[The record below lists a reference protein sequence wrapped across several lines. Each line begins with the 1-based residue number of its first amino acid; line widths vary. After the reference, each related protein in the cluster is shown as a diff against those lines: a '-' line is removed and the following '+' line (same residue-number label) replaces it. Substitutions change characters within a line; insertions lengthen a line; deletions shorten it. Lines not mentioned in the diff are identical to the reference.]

1 MDWWRGLSVAILC
14 IASLLMVLLLIEV
27 RWYKN
32 DLSRM
37 ETHISEIDH
46 STDRRLFNWSEFL
59 EKRVNRL
66 AQTQD
71 EYEVGISKRID
82 ILEKRLEKIEK
93 THNNKNP

>member
-1 MDWWRGLSVAILC
+1 MDKWRGLSIAVLC

-32 DLSRM
+32 DLSRI

-46 STDRRLFNWSEFL
+46 TTDRRLFNWSDFL
-59 EKRVNRL
+59 ERRVNRL

-71 EYEVGISKRID
+71 EYQVGVSKKID
-82 ILEKRLEKIEK
+82 ILEKRIEK
-93 THNNKNP
+93 LERNNKNNQ

>member
-1 MDWWRGLSVAILC
+1 MDKWRGLSVSVLC

-27 RWYKN
+27 RWYKS
-32 DLSRM
+32 DLSRL

-46 STDRRLFNWSEFL
+46 ATDRRLFNWSDFL

-71 EYEVGISKRID
+71 EYEVGISRRID
-82 ILEKRLEKIEK
+82 ILEKRLERLER
-93 THNNKNP
+93 NNKKNEQ